1 MTLGNNN
8 VVKLRNG
15 LFGLV
20 SSFNNK
26 PLQVIFKSYTSTL
39 DKYDENLKHKNS
51 NYDIVE
57 VYDGSTIDNPKK
69 VFAKKF
75 AAEQLECLW
84 KE

>member
-75 AAEQLECLW
+75 TAEQLECLW